1 MNEETPQAG
10 NIKKVPDKPRSKK
23 HPARR
28 GYSLEEKLQ
37 VVRETLAPGASVSIV
52 ARRHDI
58 NSNVVFRWRRMYA
71 CGELGKTAGQKFLPV
86 GVIDGGLPDPVHEGS
101 LQGLLEAPP
110 ATHGVIEIETAAG
123 VKVRVSGRV
132 DDRTLNLVL
141 AEIRTP
147 PPGRRHPS

>member
-1 MNEETPQAG
+1 MNEETPPAG

-23 HPARR
+23 KSSPRR
-28 GYSLEEKLQ
+28 GYSLAEKLQ

-71 CGELGKTAGQKFLPV
+71 CGELGKMAGQKFLPV

-101 LQGLLEAPP
+101 LQGLCW
-110 ATHGVIEIETAAG
+110 
-123 VKVRVSGRV
+123 S
-132 DDRTLNLVL
+132 
-141 AEIRTP
+141 
-147 PPGRRHPS
+147 RRRRMA